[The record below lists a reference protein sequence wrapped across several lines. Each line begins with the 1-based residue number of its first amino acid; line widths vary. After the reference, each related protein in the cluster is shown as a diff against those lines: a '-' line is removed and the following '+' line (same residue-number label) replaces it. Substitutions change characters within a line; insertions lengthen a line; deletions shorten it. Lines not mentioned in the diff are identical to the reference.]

1 MAAPAI
7 SLPPSGQRPDALT
20 WIHDNLFDGWLNTV
34 LTVVVGAA
42 VIWFAGILWRW
53 AATAHWE
60 IVTRNPRL
68 WLVGLLPLAHVW
80 RAWWAGG
87 LVLVAAALTAAGMR
101 AGVGARTL
109 GALWAG
115 IAVAVMWLFSPIRLD
130 QIGGLY
136 LTLLLAL
143 VSISASFPIGV
154 LAGIGRTSRLPVIR
168 LFCTAYIEGV
178 RGIPLITVL
187 LWFSIFVSLLSGETV
202 PRVMRAMIGMTI
214 FSSAYVGEIM
224 RAGIQS
230 VGRGQTEAAR
240 ALGLPGWQA
249 MLHIVLPQ
257 AFKNMIPALVGQ
269 FISLFKDTTL
279 TVIVGLSDLLGVGR
293 ALLALPE
300 YLHDVKEVY
309 VFALV
314 VFFVFSSAMSYG
326 SRVLERRLGLGE
338 R

>member
-1 MAAPAI
+1 MATRAV
-7 SLPPSGQRPDALT
+7 SLPPPGEHSSALE
-20 WIHDNLFDGWLNTV
+20 WLHRNLFDGWLNSV
-34 LTVVVGAA
+34 LTVGVV
-42 VIWFAGILWRW
+42 VCVVWFGGLVWRW
-53 AATAHWE
+53 AAAAHWDV
-60 IVTRNPRL
+60 VTRTMRL
-68 WLVGLLPLAHVW
+68 WLVGLLPLVYVW

-87 LVLVAAALTAAGMR
+87 LVLVAAGLTVVGVR
-101 AGVGARTL
+101 AGVRPRTL
-109 GALWAG
+109 AGLWAG
-115 IAVAVMWLFSPIRLD
+115 IGVAVVWLFSPIRLD

-143 VSISASFPIGV
+143 VSISASFPIGI

-168 LFCTAYIEGV
+168 LFCTAYIEGI
-178 RGIPLITVL
+178 RGIPLITML
-187 LWFSIFVSLLSGETV
+187 LWFSIFVSLLSGEAI

-240 ALGLPGWQA
+240 AIGLSGWQA
-249 MLHIVLPQ
+249 MLYIVLPQ
-257 AFKNMIPALVGQ
+257 AFKNMIPSLVGQ
-269 FISLFKDTTL
+269 FISLFKDTSL
-279 TVIVGLSDLLGVGR
+279 TVIVGLSDLLGIGR

-314 VFFVFSSAMSYG
+314 VFFIFSSAMSYG

>member
-1 MAAPAI
+1 MATQAI
-7 SLPPSGQRPDALT
+7 SLPPPKDDSSALE
-20 WIHDNLFDGWLNTV
+20 WIHRNLFDGWLNSV
-34 LTVVVGAA
+34 LTVGVV
-42 VIWFAGILWRW
+42 VSLVWFGGLVWRW
-53 AATAHWE
+53 AAAAHWDV
-60 IVTRNPRL
+60 VTRNMRL
-68 WLVGLLPLAHVW
+68 WLVGLLPLAYVW

-87 LVLVAAALTAAGMR
+87 LVLTAAAVTVVGVR
-101 AGVGARTL
+101 ARVRARTL

-115 IAVAVMWLFSPIRLD
+115 IVISVVWLFSAIRLD

-136 LTLLLAL
+136 LTLVLAL
-143 VSISASFPIGV
+143 VSISASCPIGILV
-154 LAGIGRTSRLPVIR
+154 GIGRTSRLPVIR
-168 LFCTAYIEGV
+168 LFCTSYIEGV
-178 RGIPLITVL
+178 RGIPLITML
-187 LWFSIFVSLLSGETV
+187 LWFSIFVSLLSGEAI

-240 ALGLPGWQA
+240 ALGLAGWQA
-249 MLHIVLPQ
+249 MLYIVLPQ

-279 TVIVGLSDLLGVGR
+279 TVIIGLSDLLGVGR

-314 VFFVFSSAMSYG
+314 VFFIFSSAMSYG
-326 SRVLERRLGLGE
+326 SRVLERRLGLGD

>member
-1 MAAPAI
+1 MATRAVP
-7 SLPPSGQRPDALT
+7 LPPPPQRLSPWA
-20 WIHDNLFDGWLNTV
+20 WAHRNLFDGWLNSA
-34 LTVVVGAA
+34 LTIAVVAFVAWIGGLTA
-42 VIWFAGILWRW
+42 RW
-53 AATAHWE
+53 AANAHWE
-60 IVTRNPRL
+60 IVTQNPRI
-68 WLVGLLPLAHVW
+68 WLVGLLPLSHVW

-87 LVLVAAALTAAGMR
+87 LIVVSAALTVMGAKARVRPRVLAG
-101 AGVGARTL
+101 
-109 GALWAG
+109 LWLAT
-115 IAVAVMWLFSPIRLD
+115 AVAVIWLFSPIRLD
-130 QIGGLY
+130 QVGGLY
-136 LTLLLAL
+136 LTLLLAV

-168 LFCTAYIEGV
+168 LFCTAYIEAI

-240 ALGLPGWQA
+240 ALGLSGWQA

-269 FISLFKDTTL
+269 FISLFKDTSL
-279 TVIVGLSDLLGVGR
+279 TVIIGLSDLLGVGR
-293 ALLALPE
+293 SLLALTE

-309 VFALV
+309 VFALA
-314 VFFVFSSAMSYG
+314 VFFMLSSTMSYG
-326 SRVLERRLGLGE
+326 ARVLERRLGLGE

>member
-1 MAAPAI
+1 MASPAV
-7 SLPPSGQRPDALT
+7 SLPPGSHPDPLT
-20 WIHDNLFDGWLNTV
+20 WIHDNLFDGWLNSL
-34 LTVVVGAA
+34 LTVAVAA
-42 VIWFAGILWRW
+42 AAIWFGGIVWRW
-53 AATAHWE
+53 AAAAHWDV
-60 IVTRNPRL
+60 VTRNPRL
-68 WLVGLLPLAHVW
+68 WLLGLLPLALVW
-80 RAWWAGG
+80 RASWAAG
-87 LVLVAAALTAAGMR
+87 LVLIAAALTAVGMR
-101 AGVGARTL
+101 AGVGAKTL

-115 IAVAVMWLFSPIRLD
+115 IAVAAIWLFSPIRLD

-154 LAGIGRTSRLPVIR
+154 LAGVGRTSRLPVIR

-187 LWFSIFVSLLSGETV
+187 LWFSIFVSLLSGEAV

-224 RAGIQS
+224 RGGILS

-240 ALGLPGWQA
+240 ALGLSGWQA
-249 MLHIVLPQ
+249 MRHIVLPQ

-269 FISLFKDTTL
+269 FISLFKDTSL

-300 YLHDVKEVY
+300 YLNDVKEVY
-309 VFALV
+309 VFVLV
-314 VFFVFSSAMSYG
+314 VFFIFSSAMSYG